1 MRHETTRDILFC
13 VCIIV
18 LLDGLGYE
26 WWPIS
31 DHGPTILS
39 SSFTSSHQCIPDL
52 GGIESGLY
60 SITTRQLG
68 FTYLSAE

>member
-1 MRHETTRDILFC
+1 MRHETTKDILFC

-31 DHGPTILS
+31 DFGPTILS

-52 GGIESGLY
+52 LEAV
-60 SITTRQLG
+60 SI
-68 FTYLSAE
+68 A